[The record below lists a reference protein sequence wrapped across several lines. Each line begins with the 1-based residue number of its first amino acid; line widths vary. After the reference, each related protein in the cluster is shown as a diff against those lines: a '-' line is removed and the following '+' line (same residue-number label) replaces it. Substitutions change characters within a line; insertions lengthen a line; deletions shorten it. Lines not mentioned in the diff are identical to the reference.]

1 MKGLRKHTSKAMDEP
16 ANKAR
21 VALGQ
26 EMEDVGKVKQSRR
39 QKVKKVTKD
48 VEEINQNEKN
58 KIISSA
64 MQQLKE
70 DKMEVEYDINQLDDN
85 AMEIEYENEM
95 EEEVESDSEDNAD
108 NLEKEY
114 DVAIDEES
122 LQLLEAFKNDVEV
135 ADVNSMITSQ
145 LNLIKKKNP
154 KLQPLQQNQ
163 LGVFLS
169 HYHVGRMPRVFKL
182 LPSFEEWAE
191 LLQLTN
197 PATWTPHSLFAATK
211 LFIHSTSSIAEKFM
225 NTFLL
230 PIIRNSMHKTKKLH
244 FQEYLAVKRC
254 IYQPAAFFKGI
265 IFPLCQTNDVTFK
278 EATIIASILQK
289 VSIPAKHSA
298 VALYKLSTIPYNS
311 TQGLFMKTLL
321 DKKYSL
327 PYAALDAVVNYFLG
341 FMDKK
346 QNLPLLWHQSLLV
359 LVQRYVKDFKP
370 QQITQLQ
377 KLCQVHKHHAITSV
391 VIIQLQKSHN

>member
-39 QKVKKVTKD
+39 QKKKLIKM
-48 VEEINQNEKN
+48 KN

-145 LNLIKKKNP
+145 LNLIKKEESKTTTTTTKPVEKKQIPTKVVKMFNE
-154 KLQPLQQNQ
+154 

-321 DKKYSL
+321 DKKCCCEL
-327 PYAALDAVVNYFLG
+327 FPWFHG
-341 FMDKK
+341 QK